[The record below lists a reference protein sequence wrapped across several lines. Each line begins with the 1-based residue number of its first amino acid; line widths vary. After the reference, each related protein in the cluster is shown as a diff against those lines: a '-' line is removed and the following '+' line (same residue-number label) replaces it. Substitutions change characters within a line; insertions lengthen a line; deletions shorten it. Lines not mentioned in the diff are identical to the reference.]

1 LKDQLSAVVRKL
13 KRVAVNQETGRVTHV
28 TGNLIV
34 SKGPSASIGDLCFL
48 EPGNGKERIPVEVVG
63 FRDSNLL
70 LMPLGEVTS
79 IDNGTIVVASSGE
92 ENVAVGSSLLGRV
105 VDGLSR
111 PIDGKGPL
119 QNLSFAPLHSP
130 PPSPMLRARI
140 NRPLPLGVKVIDG
153 FALCGRGQRLG
164 IFAAAGVGK
173 STLLGMMARGTEADV
188 NVIALIG
195 ERGREVRDFI
205 ERDIGPEGM
214 KRTVVVVSTSA
225 EPPLLRIR
233 AAFAAT
239 AIAGH
244 FREQG
249 KDVLLMM
256 DSLTRV
262 AMAQRDIGLAVGE
275 SSVRG
280 YTPSVFT
287 LLPRLLERSGT
298 SDKGTVT
305 GLYSVLVE
313 GNDMDEPVSDAVR
326 GMLDGHFVMS
336 RAMAESGY
344 FPAVDVSASL
354 SRLMS
359 EVATPEH
366 QAMARRYRRLL
377 SAYRD
382 VEDLILTG
390 NYSPGSDPLTD
401 DAVRLKTQMR
411 DFIVQPVDKIVPFE
425 QTLTSLSKLVAL
437 KNLKHNKAKVL

>member
-1 LKDQLSAVVRKL
+1 MNDPLSGVSRKL
-13 KRVAVNQETGRVTHV
+13 KRVAVNKETGRVTHV

-34 SKGPSASIGDLCFL
+34 SKGPRASIGDLCSL
-48 EPGNGKERIPVEVVG
+48 EPGNGKESVPVEVVG
-63 FRDSNLL
+63 FKDSDLL
-70 LMPLGEVTS
+70 LMPLGEITS
-79 IDNGTIVVASSGE
+79 IDNGTIVVASSGVE
-92 ENVAVGSSLLGRV
+92 KVAVGASLLGRV

-119 QNLSFAPLHSP
+119 EDPSFAPLHSP

-140 NRPLPLGVKVIDG
+140 SKPLPLGVKAIDG
-153 FALCGRGQRLG
+153 FSLCGRGQRLG

-214 KRTVVVVSTSA
+214 KRTVVVVATSA

-239 AIAGH
+239 AIAGY

-262 AMAQRDIGLAVGE
+262 ALAQRDIGLAVGE

-313 GNDMDEPVSDAVR
+313 GNDVDEPVSDAVR
-326 GMLDGHFVMS
+326 GLLDGHFIMS
-336 RAMAESGY
+336 RELAESGY
-344 FPAVDVSASL
+344 FPAIDVSASL

-359 EVATPEH
+359 EVATSEH
-366 QAMARRYRRLL
+366 LAMAQRYRRLL
-377 SAYRD
+377 SAYKE

-390 NYSPGSDPLTD
+390 NYSSGSDQLTD
-401 DAVRLKTQMR
+401 EAVRLKTKMR

-425 QTLTSLSKLVAL
+425 QTLASLSKLISLRSV
-437 KNLKHNKAKVL
+437 KHKKS

>member
-1 LKDQLSAVVRKL
+1 MNNSLSALSSKF
-13 KRVAVNQETGRVTHV
+13 KRVVVNQETGRVTHV

-34 SKGPSASIGDLCFL
+34 SKGPKASIGDLCLL
-48 EPGNGKERIPVEVVG
+48 EPGNGKDPVPVEVVG
-63 FRDSNLL
+63 FRDSELL
-70 LMPLGEVTS
+70 LMPLGEITS
-79 IDNGTIVVASSGE
+79 IDNGRIVVNRCGVE
-92 ENVAVGSSLLGRV
+92 KVAVGPALLGRV

-119 QNLSFAPLHSP
+119 KDPSFRPLHSP

-140 NRPLPLGVKVIDG
+140 NRPLPLGVTAIDG
-153 FALCGRGQRLG
+153 FSLCGRGQRLG

-214 KRTVVVVSTSA
+214 ERTVVVVSTSA

-239 AIAGH
+239 SIAEY
-244 FREQG
+244 FRDEG

-262 AMAQRDIGLAVGE
+262 ALAQRDVGLAIGE
-275 SSVRG
+275 SAVRG

-287 LLPRLLERSGT
+287 LLPKLLERSGT

-313 GNDMDEPVSDAVR
+313 GNDIDEPVSDAVR
-326 GMLDGHFVMS
+326 GLLDGHFVMS
-336 RAMAESGY
+336 REMAESGY
-344 FPAVDVSASL
+344 FPAVDISASL

-366 QAMARRYRRLL
+366 LALSRHYRRLL
-377 SAYRD
+377 SAYKE

-390 NYSPGSDPLTD
+390 NYSPGSDKLTD
-401 DAVRLKTQMR
+401 EAVSLRAKMR
-411 DFIVQPVDKIVPFE
+411 EFIVQPVDKITPI
-425 QTLTSLSKLVAL
+425 
-437 KNLKHNKAKVL
+437 